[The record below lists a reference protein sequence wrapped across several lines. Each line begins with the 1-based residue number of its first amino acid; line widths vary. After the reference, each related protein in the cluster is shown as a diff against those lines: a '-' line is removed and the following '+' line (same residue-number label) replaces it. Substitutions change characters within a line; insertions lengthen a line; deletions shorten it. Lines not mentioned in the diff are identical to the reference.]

1 MAFDHFFDFFKL
13 LGATFDEHFDI
24 LHDMVFRSS
33 RAQVRAFI
41 VLNAV
46 LCVVLLLELAHLGL
60 QFLVLPLLLV
70 KSYLILVRLA
80 LDNPL

>member
-1 MAFDHFFDFFKL
+1 MAFYHFLDFFKL
-13 LGATFDEHFDI
+13 LGATLDEDFDI
-24 LHDMVFRSS
+24 LHDMIFRSS